1 MKYIYCKYEHYQK
14 FNEQNSIRLSKGLKL
29 ATNTKSILLKEIF
42 TSPVQTNYHIE
53 NNDDESII
61 ISFYS
66 NKNNKYRIDIFKF
79 LEEDKSEFY
88 ISHLAFSDYKNDP
101 NSIEYENI
109 LNRHEMIEVLNRIHF
124 ILKDL
129 VDKEVIN
136 NFFCI
141 GGAELIQKNAIYE
154 YVLKVI
160 VGENGFEKLPTTFYI
175 SGYGLYFEI

>member
-79 LEEDKSEFY
+79 LEGP
-88 ISHLAFSDYKNDP
+88 KN
-101 NSIEYENI
+101 
-109 LNRHEMIEVLNRIHF
+109 L
-124 ILKDL
+124 
-129 VDKEVIN
+129 
-136 NFFCI
+136 
-141 GGAELIQKNAIYE
+141 
-154 YVLKVI
+154 
-160 VGENGFEKLPTTFYI
+160 
-175 SGYGLYFEI
+175 